1 MRMLLLGF
9 ITILFSSC
17 YSDNRQCQDYR
28 TGSFVWEQEAGGK
41 LLRTSF
47 VRTENL
53 QIETF
58 ENKVDSARV
67 EWVNNCEWR
76 LIPINPKKNADSRA
90 YLFKIMTTTEDS
102 YTFEFV
108 QTGRDQVYRGTAK
121 RVK

>member
-1 MRMLLLGF
+1 MRMLLFGF

-67 EWVNNCEWR
+67 EWVNDCEWR